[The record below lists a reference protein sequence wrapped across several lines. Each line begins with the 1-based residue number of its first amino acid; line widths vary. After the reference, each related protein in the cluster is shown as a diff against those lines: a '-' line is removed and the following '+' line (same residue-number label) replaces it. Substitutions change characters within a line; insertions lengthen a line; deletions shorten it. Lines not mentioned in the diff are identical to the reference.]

1 MRRTLLAVPLVLA
14 LLCARPPAALARTS
28 HARVAAAM
36 MSEIDTARVRA
47 GLAPLQP
54 SPVLRGS
61 AFAYAHLLIEHG
73 FFGHLRR
80 IRASSRF
87 HTLGEIIE
95 IHSGWSGHIHGALR
109 EWMHSAEHRAVIL
122 DPRFRSLGA
131 GFRTGFFRGHRATI
145 WVAHF
150 GA

>member
-1 MRRTLLAVPLVLA
+1 MRRTLLAVPMVLA
-14 LLCARPPAALARTS
+14 LLGAGPSSATAHTN

-36 MSEIDTARVRA
+36 MSEINTARARA
-47 GLAPLQP
+47 GLAPIQP

-73 FFGHLRR
+73 YFGHLRR
-80 IRASSRF
+80 IRAASRY

-95 IHSGWSGHIHGALR
+95 IHFGWSRHIHGALR
-109 EWMHSAEHRAVIL
+109 EWMHSPGHRAVIL
-122 DPRFRSLGA
+122 DPQFRYLGA

-150 GA
+150 GT